1 MKKINIVYILL
12 GIGIG
17 IILTSIFFYINP
29 LVKYAEYT
37 DEEIKEKAKD
47 LGMVSIKEF
56 IKDNGEKED
65 YIIEFKI
72 SSGDTLSDIANNLI
86 DLSIIED
93 KEEFI
98 KFVKDKKLDKKL
110 RPGTYKLKLNLS
122 YSSIL
127 EILSNN

>member
-110 RPGTYKLKLNLS
+110 RPGTYKLKPNLS